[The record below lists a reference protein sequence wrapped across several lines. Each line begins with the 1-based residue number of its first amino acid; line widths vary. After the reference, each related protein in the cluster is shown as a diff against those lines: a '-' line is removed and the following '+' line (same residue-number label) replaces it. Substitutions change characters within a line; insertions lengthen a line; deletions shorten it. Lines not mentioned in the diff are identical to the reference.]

1 MIFIYLQMLGVRQA
15 VLASL
20 PGLTRAVT
28 CSRSLHVSR
37 LARAVQVK
45 MPSLSPTMEEGTIV
59 KWTKVECSK
68 YYVIS
73 THSSCLGGGR
83 GNHGGGRRL

>member
-1 MIFIYLQMLGVRQA
+1 MFGVRQA

-45 MPSLSPTMEEGTIV
+45 MPSLTAGLSSSTTRDTM
-59 KWTKVECSK
+59 
-68 YYVIS
+68 
-73 THSSCLGGGR
+73 
-83 GNHGGGRRL
+83 